1 MGMQFKGSDVDG
13 KSYVNN
19 EREQYKKR
27 TGFTD
32 TQYYKI
38 VTLSCKF
45 YIQGFETGQ
54 DIQGN
59 PLSEEEISICKMLY
73 DKMQG
78 EIALAREKHML
89 DKEEQS

>member
-1 MGMQFKGSDVDG
+1 MGKYFKGSDVDG

-45 YIQGFETGQ
+45 YIQGFETGK

-78 EIALAREKHML
+78 EIALAKEKHML
-89 DKEEQS
+89 DEEQS

>member
-1 MGMQFKGSDVDG
+1 MGINFKGSDVDG

-38 VTLSCKF
+38 VSLSCKF
-45 YIQGFETGQ
+45 YIQGYETGK

-78 EIALAREKHML
+78 EIALAKEKHML
-89 DKEEQS
+89 DREEQS